1 MFDTFGVRVPEEA
14 AFASLLY
21 GRCVRRFDQNQPFL
35 GSSLLPQ
42 ESHSTSHLYDLA
54 RRI

>member
-1 MFDTFGVRVPEEA
+1 MFDTFGVRGPEEA

-21 GRCVRRFDQNQPFL
+21 GRCVRRFDQNQPF
-35 GSSLLPQ
+35 SLLPQ